1 MIAVGDE
8 EGRVSLLESAV
19 NQKPDFNTAHIVFRV
34 HTNAIIDM
42 SFSEDDTRLATAS
55 GDSTARVID
64 MTTQTTTAILGYHS
78 ASLKQVRFQPG
89 YNNNNV
95 LATSSRDGSVQIW
108 DLRCKGS
115 NGPESTFHVP
125 VPPRRNAPTPTK
137 VKYGRP
143 INSIWEAHSASNQ
156 HATDGATD
164 SPSSG
169 EAPRRA
175 GDVSVTSIHFLPPGQ
190 EHLLLTASEAD
201 ASVRLWDIRTSRRRT
216 QVPISSTQ
224 KPESHNKFRHFGVT
238 AMSVNTNGT
247 RLYTV
252 CKDNTVYAYSTAHL
266 ILGHAPEF
274 SQAVG
279 RRLPQRGTQEGL
291 GPIYGYRHPKL
302 YATSFYV
309 KSALRKAKDG
319 NSELLAVG
327 SSDGSAMLFP
337 TDERYL
343 PSALSDSP
351 LELEDAMP
359 DFMKKIEAKKKPSRF
374 DTTIPISQNGTALV
388 RGHDRREVGSMA
400 WSNRGDLITVGD
412 DYLVRVWREDQK
424 EARELRQYGEGE
436 GRRWGCGWAEVPE
449 KDYDDDDE

>member
-1 MIAVGDE
+1 M
-8 EGRVSLLESAV
+8 
-19 NQKPDFNTAHIVFRV
+19 T
-34 HTNAIIDM
+34 
-42 SFSEDDTRLATAS
+42 FSEDDTRLATAS
-55 GDSTARVID
+55 GDSTARVVD
-64 MTTQTTTAILGYHS
+64 MTTQTTTTILGNHS

-89 YNNNNV
+89 ANNNNI
-95 LATSSRDGSVQIW
+95 LATSSRDGTVQIW

-115 NGPESTFHVP
+115 DGPECTFHVP
-125 VPPRRNAPTPTK
+125 VPPHENSPRPTN

-143 INSIWEAHSASNQ
+143 INTIWEAHNVSNQ
-156 HATDGATD
+156 HVIDGATD

-201 ASVRLWDIRTSRRRT
+201 ASVRLWDIRSSRRKS
-216 QVPISSTQ
+216 QIPISQTQ
-224 KPESHNKFRHFGVT
+224 KPESHNKFRHFGIT
-238 AMSVNTNGT
+238 AMSVNTTGT

-266 ILGHAPEF
+266 ILGHAPEL
-274 SQAVG
+274 SKNTG
-279 RRLPQRGTQEGL
+279 RRLPHRGTQEGL

-309 KSALRKAKDG
+309 KSALRKAENG

-343 PSALSDSP
+343 SSTLSDYP
-351 LELEDAMP
+351 PQNEENTP
-359 DFMKKIEAKKKPSRF
+359 EFMNGMRALDEGKARKKPNRF
-374 DTTIPISQNGTALV
+374 DTTIPISENGTALV
-388 RGHDRREVGSMA
+388 RGHDKKEVGSMT
-400 WSNRGDLITVGD
+400 WSNQGNLITVGD
-412 DYLVRVWREDQK
+412 DYLVRVWREDEK
-424 EARELRQYGEGE
+424 EARELRQCGEGE
-436 GRRWGCGWAEVPE
+436 GRRWGCGWAEAG
-449 KDYDDDDE
+449 KDYDDDD